1 MVLLLIFC
9 TVKEP
14 ITRVKMERKSL
25 PTKWE
30 KVFAT
35 YSFDRE
41 LISRICKKLKKLNT
55 KRTDNPVIM
64 N

>member
-1 MVLLLIFC
+1 
-9 TVKEP
+9 
-14 ITRVKMERKSL
+14 VKMERKSL